1 MEEKMNFN
9 TLFLQYLY
17 SVAFLIFIIF
27 LMLIVVT
34 IFKIENKW
42 FDRLFFFIIYLIA
55 TILTIFICHWVILN
69 KGEIWNKILSSF

>member
-1 MEEKMNFN
+1 MNFN

-17 SVAFLIFIIF
+17 PVAFLIFIIF
-27 LMLIVVT
+27 LMLIMVT
-34 IFKIENKW
+34 IFKIEKKW

-55 TILTIFICHWVILN
+55 TILAIFICHWVILN